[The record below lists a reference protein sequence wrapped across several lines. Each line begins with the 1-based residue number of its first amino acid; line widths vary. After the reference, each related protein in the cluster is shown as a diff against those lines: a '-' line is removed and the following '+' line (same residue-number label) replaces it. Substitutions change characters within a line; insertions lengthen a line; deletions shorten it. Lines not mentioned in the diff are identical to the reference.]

1 MVDGQADGQQVRR
14 PTDGPH
20 RIPDALFPS
29 GTPQLLRGLESA
41 LSAVSYLV
49 SGVLVWGAVGYGL
62 DHLLGTGPVFALVG
76 AVLGNAAGVY
86 LIYLRW
92 PVGEEDR
99 RAA

>member
-1 MVDGQADGQQVRR
+1 M
-14 PTDGPH
+14 
-20 RIPDALFPS
+20 
-29 GTPQLLRGLESA
+29 LRGLESA

-49 SGVLVWGAVGYGL
+49 SGVLVWGGVGFGL
-62 DHLLGTGPVFALVG
+62 DLLLGTGPVLAVVG
-76 AVLGNAAGVY
+76 AVVGNAAGVY